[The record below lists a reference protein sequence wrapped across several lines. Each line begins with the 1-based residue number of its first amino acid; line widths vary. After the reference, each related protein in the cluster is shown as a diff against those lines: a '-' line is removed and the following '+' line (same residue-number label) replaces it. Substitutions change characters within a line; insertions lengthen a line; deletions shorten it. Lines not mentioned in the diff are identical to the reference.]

1 MAKTAA
7 QPQTSDT
14 YAVGAVK
21 QDPDTL
27 AIAVRTALASE
38 DGSMDWGVMTIDHG
52 GYYTSSDEVA
62 GWADL

>member
-1 MAKTAA
+1 
-7 QPQTSDT
+7 
-14 YAVGAVK
+14 VGAVK